1 MRLKTPTALTVSNEG
16 ETMTED
22 DVQCEI
28 TCENSDA
35 YNHAQ
40 DEYTRKTGK
49 ELRAQCHR
57 LTDETAKRYALIMKG
72 KAPFAFGEFD
82 RDVVARILNTDVYVN
97 YDGYEFDTSVDLG
110 TIECWQDAAVDVSY
124 TFMAEETW
132 DRWGFIEA
140 YRKYMYTAAAFAK
153 SIGADHAMRL
163 YLRACGI
170 MDRVIEHDRAHAWYS
185 AEEALHVVNLER
197 VATERLW
204 VDVEAAKL
212 PKFKP
217 QRKNAPRGKSKSAK
231 PRKGK
236 G

>member
-1 MRLKTPTALTVSNEG
+1 
-16 ETMTED
+16 MTEE
-22 DVQCEI
+22 EI
-28 TCENSDA
+28 QSEIDYENEEA
-35 YNHAQ
+35 RNEAQ
-40 DEYTRKTGK
+40 EEYTRKTGN

-72 KAPFAFGEFD
+72 ESPLAFGEFD
-82 RDVVARILNTDVYVN
+82 RDVVARILNTDPNIY
-97 YDGYEFDTSVDLG
+97 YDGYELDTSVDLG
-110 TIECWQDAAVDVSY
+110 KIRYWKDGTVGVSCDCE
-124 TFMAEETW
+124 AEESW

-153 SIGADHAMRL
+153 AIGADHAMRL

-170 MDRVIEHDRAHAWYS
+170 VDRRIKWVKYYDCYS
-185 AEEALHVVNLER
+185 AEDALHIVNLER

-204 VDVEAAKL
+204 VEVEAAKL

-217 QRKNAPRGKSKSAK
+217 LRENAPRGKSKSAK
-231 PRKGK
+231 SRKGK

>member
-1 MRLKTPTALTVSNEG
+1 
-16 ETMTED
+16 MTEE
-22 DVQCEI
+22 EI
-28 TCENSDA
+28 QSEIDYENEEAQKDA
-35 YNHAQ
+35 Q
-40 DEYTRKTGK
+40 EEYTRKTGK

-57 LTDETAKRYALIMKG
+57 MTSETAKRYALIMKG
-72 KAPFAFGEFD
+72 ESPLAFGEFD
-82 RDVVARILNTDVYVN
+82 RDVVARILNTEPGIY
-97 YDGYEFDTSVDLG
+97 YDGYELDTSVDLSKIKYWKEG
-110 TIECWQDAAVDVSY
+110 VSDVSCDCE
-124 TFMAEETW
+124 AEESW

-153 SIGADHAMRL
+153 AIGAVHAMRL

-170 MDRVIEHDRAHAWYS
+170 VDRQIKREDIRAWYS